1 MALSAARVL
10 PALFFALFLASPAFP
25 AGPTG
30 PAETSESPSG
40 PVHELNNALLEA
52 MKNADALGFE
62 GRYKLLAPVLT
73 RVFAFPVMA
82 RIATGRSWG
91 KLTASQKE
99 RLIGAFVRSSIATF
113 ASRFNGYSGE
123 RFEVTGERPALRG
136 SVLVENRII
145 KASGE
150 IVPINYLL
158 RKFGGNWQI
167 VDIFLKALFSELAIK
182 RSEYRSIIK
191 RQGVEGLI
199 EKINEKFF
207 KMKSNSGG

>member
-1 MALSAARVL
+1 MALSAARAL
-10 PALFFALFLASPAFP
+10 AALFIIFSL
-25 AGPTG
+25 TG
-30 PAETSESPSG
+30 PAEAAESLSG
-40 PVHELNNALLEA
+40 PVRELNNALLKA

-73 RVFAFPVMA
+73 RVFIFPEMA
-82 RIATGRSWG
+82 RIATGASWR
-91 KLTASQKE
+91 KLTTGQRD
-99 RLIGAFVRSSIATF
+99 RLTDAFTRSSIATF

-136 SVLVENRII
+136 SILVENQIV

-150 IVPINYLL
+150 ILPINYLL

-167 VDIFLKALFSELAIK
+167 VDIFLKAKFSELAIK

-191 RQGVEGLI
+191 REGAEGLI
-199 EKINEKFF
+199 EKLDEKAARL
-207 KMKSNSGG
+207 KSNGGK